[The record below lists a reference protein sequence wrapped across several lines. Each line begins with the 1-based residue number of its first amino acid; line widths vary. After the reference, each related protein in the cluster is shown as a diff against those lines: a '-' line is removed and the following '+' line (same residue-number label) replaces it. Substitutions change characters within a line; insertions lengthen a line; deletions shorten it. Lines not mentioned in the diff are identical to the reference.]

1 MVDSNNFKAQLKAKD
16 EEAQQ
21 AKKDYETQLA
31 TNAENAQRAA
41 DDQLKAKDEAHAEAM
56 EGLRGELDT
65 KYEVWRLKALDEA
78 AAARGKLEEE
88 KSKLE
93 KNVQDLVQ
101 SKVIYYY
108 SLCMDV
114 L

>member
-1 MVDSNNFKAQLKAKD
+1 MSLQAVDSNNFKAQLKTKD

-41 DDQLKAKDEAHAEAM
+41 DDQLKAKDEAHAAAM
-56 EGLRGELDT
+56 GGLRGELYG
-65 KYEVWRLKALDEA
+65 KYEEERLKALEEVS
-78 AAARGKLEEE
+78 AARRKVEEE

-93 KNVQDLVQ
+93 TDLQ
-101 SKVIYYY
+101 ELGLSKVI
-108 SLCMDV
+108 
-114 L
+114 